1 MKKILIVVLLLF
13 GLSGCIDDNVI
24 IPPTTEI
31 KDVLKIQNPI
41 GIKLET
47 PFVTNEVAMNVKVD
61 VEQIVTIKIFD
72 ISNKVISK
80 ETMDVKA
87 GDNVLKIYTST
98 LPSSSYRIG
107 LYNSN
112 HSAIFKDR
120 LDQKGIIVSIFSFDG
135 ICFKCE
141 LKSVKSLS
149 YDAKPN

>member
-1 MKKILIVVLLLF
+1 MKKILIVVLLLL

-24 IPPTTEI
+24 EAPVTEI

-80 ETMDVKA
+80 ETMDVTA

-107 LYNSN
+107 LYNSKN
-112 HSAIFKDR
+112 VE
-120 LDQKGIIVSIFSFDG
+120 LGIIDFN
-135 ICFKCE
+135 K
-141 LKSVKSLS
+141 L
-149 YDAKPN
+149 

>member
-24 IPPTTEI
+24 IPSTTEI

-72 ISNKVISK
+72 CAISFK
-80 ETMDVKA
+80 EAVKI
-87 GDNVLKIYTST
+87 K
-98 LPSSSYRIG
+98 LP
-107 LYNSN
+107 
-112 HSAIFKDR
+112 AF
-120 LDQKGIIVSIFSFDG
+120 
-135 ICFKCE
+135 
-141 LKSVKSLS
+141 
-149 YDAKPN
+149 

>member
-1 MKKILIVVLLLF
+1 MKKILIVVLISF

-24 IPPTTEI
+24 ETPITEI
-31 KDVLKIQNPI
+31 KNELKIQNPI

-61 VEQIVTIKIFD
+61 VQQIVTIKIFD

-80 ETMDVKA
+80 ETMGVKA

-107 LYNSN
+107 LYNSKN
-112 HSAIFKDR
+112 VE
-120 LDQKGIIVSIFSFDG
+120 LGIIDFN
-135 ICFKCE
+135 K
-141 LKSVKSLS
+141 L
-149 YDAKPN
+149 

>member
-24 IPPTTEI
+24 ETPVTEI

-80 ETMDVKA
+80 ETMNVKV

-107 LYNSN
+107 LYNSKN
-112 HSAIFKDR
+112 VE
-120 LDQKGIIVSIFSFDG
+120 LGIIDFN
-135 ICFKCE
+135 K
-141 LKSVKSLS
+141 L
-149 YDAKPN
+149 

>member
-1 MKKILIVVLLLF
+1 MKKILIVVLISF

-24 IPPTTEI
+24 ETPITEI
-31 KDVLKIQNPI
+31 KNELKIQNPI

-61 VEQIVTIKIFD
+61 VQQIVTIKIFD

-80 ETMDVKA
+80 ETMNVNA

-107 LYNSN
+107 LYNSKN
-112 HSAIFKDR
+112 VE
-120 LDQKGIIVSIFSFDG
+120 LGIIDFN
-135 ICFKCE
+135 K
-141 LKSVKSLS
+141 L
-149 YDAKPN
+149 

>member
-98 LPSSSYRIG
+98 LQSSSYRIG
-107 LYNSN
+107 LYNSKN
-112 HSAIFKDR
+112 VE
-120 LDQKGIIVSIFSFDG
+120 LGIIDFN
-135 ICFKCE
+135 K
-141 LKSVKSLS
+141 L
-149 YDAKPN
+149 

>member
-24 IPPTTEI
+24 IPSTTEI

-107 LYNSN
+107 LYNSKN
-112 HSAIFKDR
+112 VE
-120 LDQKGIIVSIFSFDG
+120 LGIIDFN
-135 ICFKCE
+135 K
-141 LKSVKSLS
+141 L
-149 YDAKPN
+149 

>member
-80 ETMDVKA
+80 ETMGVKA

-107 LYNSN
+107 LYNSKN
-112 HSAIFKDR
+112 VE
-120 LDQKGIIVSIFSFDG
+120 LGIIDFN
-135 ICFKCE
+135 K
-141 LKSVKSLS
+141 L
-149 YDAKPN
+149 

>member
-24 IPPTTEI
+24 VPPTTEI

-80 ETMDVKA
+80 ETMNVKV

-107 LYNSN
+107 LYNSKN
-112 HSAIFKDR
+112 VE
-120 LDQKGIIVSIFSFDG
+120 LGIIDFN
-135 ICFKCE
+135 K
-141 LKSVKSLS
+141 L
-149 YDAKPN
+149 

>member
-1 MKKILIVVLLLF
+1 MKKILIVVLISF

-24 IPPTTEI
+24 ETPITEI
-31 KDVLKIQNPI
+31 KNELKIQNPI

-107 LYNSN
+107 LYNSKN
-112 HSAIFKDR
+112 VE
-120 LDQKGIIVSIFSFDG
+120 LGIIDFN
-135 ICFKCE
+135 K
-141 LKSVKSLS
+141 L
-149 YDAKPN
+149 

>member
-24 IPPTTEI
+24 IPSTTEI

-80 ETMDVKA
+80 ETMDVKT

-107 LYNSN
+107 LYNSKN
-112 HSAIFKDR
+112 VE
-120 LDQKGIIVSIFSFDG
+120 LGIIDFN
-135 ICFKCE
+135 K
-141 LKSVKSLS
+141 L
-149 YDAKPN
+149 